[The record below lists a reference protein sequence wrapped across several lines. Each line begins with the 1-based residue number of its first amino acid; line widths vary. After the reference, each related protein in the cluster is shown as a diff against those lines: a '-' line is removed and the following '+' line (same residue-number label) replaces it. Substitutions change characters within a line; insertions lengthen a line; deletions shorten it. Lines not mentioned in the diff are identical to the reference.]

1 MKILGIAGSLR
12 KGSYNKGVLRAAAEG
27 SAEDVQIELFD
38 LAKIPL
44 FNQDIEDPL
53 PEPVKEFKQKVT
65 EADAIYFAT
74 PEYNNSMSG
83 VIKNAIDW
91 GSRPMGDN
99 SWDSKPVAVV
109 SASPSR
115 LGGIKAQL
123 ALRQA
128 FVFLNM
134 HDIKQPEVVIA
145 NAMELFDEQGNLKDE
160 DTKKRIATQVE
171 ALVEFAKKLT

>member
-12 KGSYNKGVLRAAAEG
+12 EGSFNKGVLRAAAENLPHDT
-27 SAEDVQIELFD
+27 EMEIFD
-38 LAKIPL
+38 LGDIPP
-44 FNQDIEDPL
+44 FNQDTETPQPDS
-53 PEPVKEFKQKVT
+53 VVAFKQKIVS
-65 EADAIYFAT
+65 AGAIYFAT

-91 GSRPMGDN
+91 GSRPFRDN

-123 ALRQA
+123 ALRQT

-145 NAMELFDEQGNLKDE
+145 NAMALFDEQGNLKDE
-160 DTKKRIATQVE
+160 DTKKRIAAQVK